1 MNKVLVTG
9 LGIAREFGICDSCNL
24 DFSWLANNPSTIL
37 WADQLYIPYSSFEA
51 QVKQMERKDE
61 KIISLFLNM
70 AEDHGMI
77 KKVDLSD
84 MYQESVGEQI
94 YQKML
99 TDSQALL
106 KTFPEVIKKGDK
118 GVPNEIIIGE
128 EGYCGAWMLA
138 IYAGIRIAR
147 DIGANCLFSKREH
160 NFLKYLYG
168 MESNKLDINN
178 VYSEIFS
185 LYMPEGLAIHN
196 YAFVNEDKCK
206 QCAHYKQCKESYL
219 CDTEQALK
227 KMFKWRDYDE
237 LQQAKEE
244 INKIIV
250 LKNEVSSQND
260 INDIIREFKV
270 RQYRI
275 NRNIYNRFPKIK
287 RWTKTTMVL
296 ATPLTIASAISGNI
310 PMTVGS
316 AVVTG
321 IAQATEN
328 ILEIYKNKN
337 NWVGFVNDMKN
348 DAV

>member
-1 MNKVLVTG
+1 
-9 LGIAREFGICDSCNL
+9 
-24 DFSWLANNPSTIL
+24 
-37 WADQLYIPYSSFEA
+37 
-51 QVKQMERKDE
+51 
-61 KIISLFLNM
+61 
-70 AEDHGMI
+70 
-77 KKVDLSD
+77 

-128 EGYCGAWMLA
+128 EGYCGAWMSA

-270 RQYRI
+270 RQDII

-287 RWTKTTMVL
+287 RWTNTTMVL

>member
-1 MNKVLVTG
+1 
-9 LGIAREFGICDSCNL
+9 
-24 DFSWLANNPSTIL
+24 
-37 WADQLYIPYSSFEA
+37 
-51 QVKQMERKDE
+51 
-61 KIISLFLNM
+61 
-70 AEDHGMI
+70 
-77 KKVDLSD
+77 
-84 MYQESVGEQI
+84 
-94 YQKML
+94 ML

-128 EGYCGAWMLA
+128 EGYCGAWMSA

-250 LKNEVSSQND
+250 LKMRFLHKMISMILSESLKFD
-260 INDIIREFKV
+260 KIELIETFIIGFLKLKDGQK
-270 RQYRI
+270 RQW
-275 NRNIYNRFPKIK
+275 F
-287 RWTKTTMVL
+287 
-296 ATPLTIASAISGNI
+296 
-310 PMTVGS
+310 
-316 AVVTG
+316 
-321 IAQATEN
+321 
-328 ILEIYKNKN
+328 
-337 NWVGFVNDMKN
+337 
-348 DAV
+348 

>member
-1 MNKVLVTG
+1 MKL
-9 LGIAREFGICDSCNL
+9 
-24 DFSWLANNPSTIL
+24 
-37 WADQLYIPYSSFEA
+37 
-51 QVKQMERKDE
+51 
-61 KIISLFLNM
+61 
-70 AEDHGMI
+70 
-77 KKVDLSD
+77 
-84 MYQESVGEQI
+84 
-94 YQKML
+94 
-99 TDSQALL
+99 
-106 KTFPEVIKKGDK
+106 
-118 GVPNEIIIGE
+118 IIGE
-128 EGYCGAWMLA
+128 EGYCGAWMSA

-260 INDIIREFKV
+260 INDIIREFKFDKIELIETFIIGFLKLKDGQK
-270 RQYRI
+270 RQW
-275 NRNIYNRFPKIK
+275 FQQH
-287 RWTKTTMVL
+287 L
-296 ATPLTIASAISGNI
+296 SQIASAISGNI

-316 AVVTG
+316 ADGEQG

-328 ILEIYKNKN
+328 IIGNL
-337 NWVGFVNDMKN
+337 
-348 DAV
+348 